1 MKINWK
7 QKFSSRKFWA
17 LLAALVLSILMFFNI
32 GDNEAGKV
40 SAVIGAFGSI
50 CVYTLAEANVDKAR
64 VNEEIYEEDEY
75 VE

>member
-32 GDNEAGKV
+32 GDSEVGKV